1 MGNVEAIAAAG
12 SRTFTVRGH
21 HPYVLADISKVWLI
35 QSGAA
40 AVFSSRIENG
50 VPVGNRPLL
59 FQVGIGDLLF
69 AISPPSSRSGLI
81 ALAVGDLSLVELP
94 SEAFTRFA
102 PSDDR
107 SCLTA
112 VEDWAARL
120 CSVLGGTKLSGADEK
135 MTESGAF
142 DLGEGQVVRSTS
154 DRVAWVR
161 VEEGEVVVA
170 GRPDL
175 VIPRSSRH
183 LPFGD
188 HAGLQARSTARLHVA
203 TIDDLANSPMVSE
216 GLGALH
222 LIVREHLGRAEIE
235 AKNKEVDRL
244 KDREVAQE
252 RLTRSAMDGVA
263 AILNPRD
270 TIPYRETPLLTA
282 ANLVGDALGVEIHP
296 PAKSEDPGRVKD
308 PLDAIAR
315 ASKIRHRRVL
325 LRGKWWH
332 DDCGP
337 LVGYLEDGHRPVA
350 LLPTGNGEYEVVDP
364 VANLRTRVNEEVADS
379 LAPEAVMFY
388 RRLPDGKLKPWQL
401 VPFSLRGRGVDI
413 AFLLGLSLV
422 VTLIGMLTPMA
433 TATIMD
439 TAIPDSNRRLLIE
452 LGLGLIAASFG
463 VGLLSLARGIVAIR
477 VSTAADATTQSAV
490 WDRLLGLRASFFAR
504 YSSGDLLS
512 RVSAVGEINEQLNG
526 TTLGSMLA
534 SLMAAMNLV
543 LLVYYSGSLALI
555 AVGLAILTMLVT
567 VVGGYFIRR
576 YNLSLMELEGRFF
589 GLVVQMIRSANKIRI
604 AGAEQRAFAL
614 WTRKYSEQLTLIRKS
629 QMAEDY
635 VIVLNQALPEVS
647 TMLLFWFGVQLLTGA
662 GGQQMSIGV
671 FLAFNAAL
679 GTFVAGTGAL
689 SNSVV
694 DVMDTVAKSR
704 RIRPILDEALEVDS
718 AKADP
723 GRLQGNVAL
732 SNVCFRYSND
742 GPMIPIGKPPA

>member
-1 MGNVEAIAAAG
+1 M
-12 SRTFTVRGH
+12 
-21 HPYVLADISKVWLI
+21 
-35 QSGAA
+35 
-40 AVFSSRIENG
+40 
-50 VPVGNRPLL
+50 
-59 FQVGIGDLLF
+59 
-69 AISPPSSRSGLI
+69 
-81 ALAVGDLSLVELP
+81 
-94 SEAFTRFA
+94 
-102 PSDDR
+102 
-107 SCLTA
+107 
-112 VEDWAARL
+112 
-120 CSVLGGTKLSGADEK
+120 
-135 MTESGAF
+135 
-142 DLGEGQVVRSTS
+142 
-154 DRVAWVR
+154 
-161 VEEGEVVVA
+161 
-170 GRPDL
+170 
-175 VIPRSSRH
+175 
-183 LPFGD
+183 
-188 HAGLQARSTARLHVA
+188 
-203 TIDDLANSPMVSE
+203 
-216 GLGALH
+216 
-222 LIVREHLGRAEIE
+222 
-235 AKNKEVDRL
+235 
-244 KDREVAQE
+244 
-252 RLTRSAMDGVA
+252 
-263 AILNPRD
+263 
-270 TIPYRETPLLTA
+270 
-282 ANLVGDALGVEIHP
+282 
-296 PAKSEDPGRVKD
+296 
-308 PLDAIAR
+308 
-315 ASKIRHRRVL
+315 
-325 LRGKWWH
+325 
-332 DDCGP
+332 
-337 LVGYLEDGHRPVA
+337 VGYLEDGHRPVA

-679 GTFVAGTGAL
+679 GTFVAGTG
-689 SNSVV
+689 
-694 DVMDTVAKSR
+694 
-704 RIRPILDEALEVDS
+704 
-718 AKADP
+718 
-723 GRLQGNVAL
+723 
-732 SNVCFRYSND
+732 
-742 GPMIPIGKPPA
+742 PAP